1 MQATL
6 FNQQSLVKIYDEYHT
21 PIYRYVS
28 RQGGDGE
35 TARDLTADVFQKLV
49 RVIERRTPIE
59 QISAWL
65 YRTAHN
71 TVIDHYRRQK
81 FRQHLP
87 LDESLVDTDD
97 DPVAAAERNINAAQ
111 VRAALSAL
119 TPEQQEVISL
129 KFLQGL
135 SNQETAEIMN
145 KPVTAVKALQ
155 RRALGGLQ
163 RQLARTGGVSR

>member
-1 MQATL
+1 
-6 FNQQSLVKIYDEYHT
+6 V
-21 PIYRYVS
+21 
-28 RQGGDGE
+28 GDVD

-49 RVIERRTPIE
+49 KAARQPNTPIE

-71 TVIDHYRRQK
+71 AVIDHYRRRK
-81 FRQHLP
+81 FRRHLP
-87 LDESLVDTDD
+87 LEESLVDDDD
-97 DPVAAAERNINAAQ
+97 DPVATAERQIDAATI
-111 VRAALSAL
+111 RAALCTL
-119 TPEQQEVISL
+119 TPDQQEVIAL

-155 RRALGGLQ
+155 HRALGALQ
-163 RQLARTGGVSR
+163 RHLARSGEVMQ